1 MQTRR
6 TRLLGGAFATTREC
20 RETRLCGC
28 LRWRVRL
35 PSAESLKS
43 PRRCC
48 RSRSATQNSGFSK
61 AFQRFLPAC
70 CVSASQFAFTRG
82 RLRQRLRGAMTRAP
96 CGYDHAHRPQSLTH
110 MDHGPWRT
118 SSHSSA
124 PGISAGFGYVETE
137 GDFSAAAIMAGSV
150 ANLCSGFTRR
160 QAVPAVSS
168 ARSSRGRGQSL
179 RRRSP
184 ARPRRPTRTRS
195 STPARPSNQ
204 WRRR

>member
-1 MQTRR
+1 MKPSRSSSTKSPRRFNKTEIRTLEGLFVQTRR

-110 MDHGPWRT
+110 MDHGPWTMEDIVAQQRT
-118 SSHSSA
+118 
-124 PGISAGFGYVETE
+124 
-137 GDFSAAAIMAGSV
+137 GD
-150 ANLCSGFTRR
+150 LCWLW
-160 QAVPAVSS
+160 
-168 ARSSRGRGQSL
+168 L
-179 RRRSP
+179 RRD
-184 ARPRRPTRTRS
+184 RR
-195 STPARPSNQ
+195 
-204 WRRR
+204 